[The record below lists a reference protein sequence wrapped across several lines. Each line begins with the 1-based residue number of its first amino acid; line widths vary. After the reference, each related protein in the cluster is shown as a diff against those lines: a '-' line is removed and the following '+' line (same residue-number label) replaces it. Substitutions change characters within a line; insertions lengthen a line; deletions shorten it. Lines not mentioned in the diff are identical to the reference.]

1 VPGATN
7 DRETNIALY
16 DTSIGDAK
24 SLRPLALH
32 PDRSEKNARHP
43 RQLATVSIMTSV
55 ISAIVPRLAA
65 CSIVTVVRKIP
76 ISSSISQS
84 PLGIASND
92 GPDSPFAEVL
102 SPDDVPGEVIARAGE
117 WLAAGTRIVW
127 LIDPRRSE
135 VHVYRLDGSVS
146 ILREDDQL
154 DGEDVLPGFV
164 CAVKEIF
171 A

>member
-1 VPGATN
+1 
-7 DRETNIALY
+7 
-16 DTSIGDAK
+16 
-24 SLRPLALH
+24 
-32 PDRSEKNARHP
+32 
-43 RQLATVSIMTSV
+43 M
-55 ISAIVPRLAA
+55 
-65 CSIVTVVRKIP
+65 
-76 ISSSISQS
+76 
-84 PLGIASND
+84 GIASND